1 MDRKCLEYK
10 TATATATAA
19 GRAAVVG
26 LLKFIPGIGTFIG
39 GAINATI
46 AGGFT
51 MAMGT
56 AWALVCEQ
64 LAKGGLRTVDG
75 VLDADAIRDVFMST
89 FKDQVT
95 KRLKK

>member
-1 MDRKCLEYK
+1 MPTHPTRTITTDHYSRTPAHRWIE
-10 TATATATAA
+10 
-19 GRAAVVG
+19 V
-26 LLKFIPGIGTFIG
+26 KFIPGVGMLVG

-64 LAKGGLRTVDG
+64 LVQGGLRAVDG
-75 VLDADAIRDVFMST
+75 ALDVDAIRNLFG
-89 FKDQVT
+89 
-95 KRLKK
+95 